1 MLIFMSLF
9 ACASITTVPLDALT
23 APQAR
28 VWVQQTT
35 SGWSVFSDVEVPVD
49 RGCGD
54 LSDLEEVLFNGE
66 PAADLSPGRKLDGAC
81 EAPQARADLAPF
93 EGELLVEWV
102 AGGATRTL
110 AVEAAT
116 GPTNLR
122 LSSPENGIIDAEQD
136 IVLSWDS
143 PPSMEAIRVIAQGPD
158 GTVHMFDGDSQG
170 TDFVISDHPIKG
182 ELGRLE
188 LNRRDWTPAITECP
202 EDWDCLLWDAVWDG
216 PMAIA
221 L

>member
-1 MLIFMSLF
+1 MWFFLNVL
-9 ACASITTVPLDALT
+9 ACAPTTLPLGELSAT
-23 APQAR
+23 QAR
-28 VWVQQTT
+28 VWIQQTT
-35 SGWSVFSDVEVPVD
+35 TGWSVFSDVEVPVD

-54 LSDLEEVLFNGE
+54 LSDLVDVRFNGVS
-66 PAADLSPGRKLDGAC
+66 AADLSPGRKLDGEC
-81 EAPQARADLAPF
+81 EAPQARADLDPF
-93 EGELLVEWV
+93 EGELLVEWE
-102 AGGATRTL
+102 AGSL
-110 AVEAAT
+110 SQSVLVQAAT

-122 LSSPENGIIDAEQD
+122 LTSPENGIIDAEQD

-188 LNRRDWTPAITECP
+188 LNRRDWSPAITECP
-202 EDWDCLLWDAVWDG
+202 EGWDCLLWDAVWDG
-216 PMAIA
+216 PMI
-221 L
+221 LEL